1 MLKPDRPLGE
11 PLKVRIGKMDAQG
24 GDRDDSKV
32 GDLVRTTVK
41 NFRAY
46 GSLDPQMLAA
56 SEREQQNLKNLTVS
70 VHYELY
76 DGIPAYAKWITI
88 HNEGKQLVTVN
99 RFVSE
104 ILAAVEYTS
113 RVEERGVYYPVPNM
127 HVETDYAFGGFDVAC
142 ASLNSVEWLPDPD
155 YKTQVMG
162 VFTTPCLLQVGPK
175 VGPEQD
181 ILPGQTFSTL

>member
-1 MLKPDRPLGE
+1 M
-11 PLKVRIGKMDAQG
+11 
-24 GDRDDSKV
+24 
-32 GDLVRTTVK
+32 
-41 NFRAY
+41 
-46 GSLDPQMLAA
+46 
-56 SEREQQNLKNLTVS
+56 
-70 VHYELY
+70 
-76 DGIPAYAKWITI
+76 
-88 HNEGKQLVTVN
+88 VTVN

-162 VFTTPCLLQVGPK
+162 VFTTPFVYYRLDLKLDPSRTYCLVRLFRLCDLCDP
-175 VGPEQD
+175 
-181 ILPGQTFSTL
+181 IR